1 MTEGRLLPKILLFSL
16 PLMASSVLQLLFN
29 AADVVVVGKFA
40 GSEALAAVSST
51 TSLINLITQLF
62 IGLSI
67 GVNVVVAKH
76 IGERNFDK
84 TYRSV
89 STSIIISLVGGV
101 IVTVVGFLFCKT
113 MLQLMGSPDDV
124 IDLSALYLKIYFLGT
139 IAMMLYNYGS
149 AILRAQGDTQRPLKF
164 LTLSGILNVILNLI
178 FVIVLKMSVAGVA
191 LATIISQYISAVL
204 IMICLMKEKY
214 PFGISLK
221 EMTFDAAEF
230 KQILVIGLPA
240 GIQGTVFA
248 LSNVTVQSSINS
260 FGKIVMAGN
269 GAASNLEG
277 FVYVAMNT
285 FYQSAISFTSQNLGA
300 KKYER
305 LTPIL
310 FTCLGC
316 VLVTGAVLGIG
327 LWYFGDGVNDGYPTL
342 SMANLD
348 ITDNFP
354 DNIVEI
360 FLSIY
365 SSDPE
370 VISAGIIR
378 LSYIG
383 KIYFLCGT
391 MDVLCGC
398 LRGMGYSLIPM
409 INSLLGS
416 CAFRLVWLATVFKI
430 YHTQD
435 MVYIVYP
442 LSWIITIALHLI
454 LYIYVRKKMQKNME
468 I

>member
-1 MTEGRLLPKILLFSL
+1 MNKRYQLDMTEGRLLPKILLFSL

-40 GSEALAAVSST
+40 GSVALAAVSST

-76 IGERNFDK
+76 IGERDFDK

-164 LTLSGILNVILNLI
+164 LTLSGVLNVILNLI

-327 LWYFGDGVNDGYPTL
+327 LWYFGD
-342 SMANLD
+342 
-348 ITDNFP
+348 
-354 DNIVEI
+354 I

-442 LSWIITIALHLI
+442 LSWIITIILHLI

-468 I
+468 S

>member
-1 MTEGRLLPKILLFSL
+1 MRPIIEIMNKRYQLDMTEGRLLPKILLFSL

-76 IGERNFDK
+76 IGEKDFDK

-164 LTLSGILNVILNLI
+164 LTLSGVLNVILNLI

-327 LWYFGDGVNDGYPTL
+327 LWYFGD
-342 SMANLD
+342 
-348 ITDNFP
+348 
-354 DNIVEI
+354 I

-435 MVYIVYP
+435 TIYIVYP
-442 LSWIITIALHLI
+442 LSWIITIILHLV

-468 I
+468 S

>member
-1 MTEGRLLPKILLFSL
+1 MRPIIEIMNKRYQLDMTEGRLLPKILLFSL

-67 GVNVVVAKH
+67 GVKVVVAKH
-76 IGERNFDK
+76 IGEKDFDN

-164 LTLSGILNVILNLI
+164 LTLSGVLNVILNLI

-327 LWYFGDGVNDGYPTL
+327 LWYFGD
-342 SMANLD
+342 
-348 ITDNFP
+348 
-354 DNIVEI
+354 I

-442 LSWIITIALHLI
+442 LSWIITITLHLI

-468 I
+468 S

>member
-1 MTEGRLLPKILLFSL
+1 MRPIIEIMNKRYQLDMTEGRLLPKILLFSL

-76 IGERNFDK
+76 IGERHFDK

-164 LTLSGILNVILNLI
+164 LTLSGVLNVILNLI

-327 LWYFGDGVNDGYPTL
+327 LWYFGD
-342 SMANLD
+342 
-348 ITDNFP
+348 
-354 DNIVEI
+354 I

-442 LSWIITIALHLI
+442 LSWIITITLHLI

-468 I
+468 S

>member
-1 MTEGRLLPKILLFSL
+1 MRPIIETMNKRYQLDMTEGRLLPKILLFSL

-76 IGERNFDK
+76 IGERDFDK
-84 TYRSV
+84 TYKSV

-101 IVTVVGFLFCKT
+101 IVTVVGLLFCKT

-164 LTLSGILNVILNLI
+164 LTLSGVLNVILNLI

-204 IMICLMKEKY
+204 ILICLMKEKY

-327 LWYFGDGVNDGYPTL
+327 LWYFGD
-342 SMANLD
+342 
-348 ITDNFP
+348 
-354 DNIVEI
+354 I

-391 MDVLCGC
+391 MDVICGC

-442 LSWIITIALHLI
+442 LSWIITIILHLI

-468 I
+468 S

>member
-1 MTEGRLLPKILLFSL
+1 MRPIIETMNKRYQLDMTEVRLLPKILLFSL

-76 IGERNFDK
+76 IGERDFDK

-164 LTLSGILNVILNLI
+164 LTLSGVLNVILNLI

-221 EMTFDAAEF
+221 EMTFDAAQF

-316 VLVTGAVLGIG
+316 VLVTGALLGIG
-327 LWYFGDGVNDGYPTL
+327 LCYFGD
-342 SMANLD
+342 
-348 ITDNFP
+348 
-354 DNIVEI
+354 I

-442 LSWIITIALHLI
+442 LSWIITITLHLI

-468 I
+468 S

>member
-1 MTEGRLLPKILLFSL
+1 MRPIIEIMNKRYQLDMTEGRLLPKILLFSL

-76 IGERNFDK
+76 IGEKDFDK

-164 LTLSGILNVILNLI
+164 LTLSGVLNVILNLI

-214 PFGISLK
+214 PFGISPK

-248 LSNVTVQSSINS
+248 LCNSPVINK
-260 FGKIVMAGN
+260 FLWKNRN
-269 GAASNLEG
+269 GW
-277 FVYVAMNT
+277 
-285 FYQSAISFTSQNLGA
+285 
-300 KKYER
+300 KWR
-305 LTPIL
+305 
-310 FTCLGC
+310 CL
-316 VLVTGAVLGIG
+316 
-327 LWYFGDGVNDGYPTL
+327 
-342 SMANLD
+342 
-348 ITDNFP
+348 
-354 DNIVEI
+354 
-360 FLSIY
+360 
-365 SSDPE
+365 
-370 VISAGIIR
+370 
-378 LSYIG
+378 
-383 KIYFLCGT
+383 
-391 MDVLCGC
+391 
-398 LRGMGYSLIPM
+398 
-409 INSLLGS
+409 
-416 CAFRLVWLATVFKI
+416 
-430 YHTQD
+430 
-435 MVYIVYP
+435 
-442 LSWIITIALHLI
+442 
-454 LYIYVRKKMQKNME
+454 
-468 I
+468 

>member
-1 MTEGRLLPKILLFSL
+1 MRPIIEIMNKRYQLDMTEGRLLPKILLFSL

-76 IGERNFDK
+76 IGEKDFDK

-214 PFGISLK
+214 PFGISPK

-316 VLVTGAVLGIG
+316 ALVTGAVLGIG
-327 LWYFGDGVNDGYPTL
+327 LWYFGD
-342 SMANLD
+342 
-348 ITDNFP
+348 
-354 DNIVEI
+354 I

-442 LSWIITIALHLI
+442 LSWIITITLHLI

-468 I
+468 S

>member
-1 MTEGRLLPKILLFSL
+1 MRPIIEIMNKRYQLDMTEGRLLPKILLFSL

-76 IGERNFDK
+76 IGERDFDK

-164 LTLSGILNVILNLI
+164 LTLSGVLNVILNLI

-221 EMTFDAAEF
+221 EMAFDAAEF

-327 LWYFGDGVNDGYPTL
+327 LWYFGD
-342 SMANLD
+342 
-348 ITDNFP
+348 
-354 DNIVEI
+354 I

-442 LSWIITIALHLI
+442 LSWIITITLHLI

-468 I
+468 S

>member
-1 MTEGRLLPKILLFSL
+1 MRPIIEIMNKRYQLDMTEGRLLPKILLFSL

-76 IGERNFDK
+76 IGERDFDK

-139 IAMMLYNYGS
+139 IAMMLYTYGS

-164 LTLSGILNVILNLI
+164 LTLSGVINVILNLI

-327 LWYFGDGVNDGYPTL
+327 LWYFGD
-342 SMANLD
+342 
-348 ITDNFP
+348 
-354 DNIVEI
+354 I

-442 LSWIITIALHLI
+442 LSWIITITLHLI

-468 I
+468 S